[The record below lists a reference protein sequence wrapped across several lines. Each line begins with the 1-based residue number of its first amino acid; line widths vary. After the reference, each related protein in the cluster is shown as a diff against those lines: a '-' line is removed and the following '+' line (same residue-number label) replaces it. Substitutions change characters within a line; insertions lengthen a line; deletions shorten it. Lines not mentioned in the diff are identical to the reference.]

1 MEAAVI
7 EVTGY
12 HHEAIYVTDLERS
25 MRFYG
30 GVLSLKEIDR
40 PEIGDPGAWF
50 ELGNGQQLHVT
61 VLDEVKTKTKRHFAI
76 EVADFQEAWRIL
88 TASDVK
94 IDGEP
99 RKRPYDGSDSV
110 IIYDP
115 DGHRIEVVHHP
126 EKHS

>member
-1 MEAAVI
+1 MRVI
-7 EVTGY
+7 GMDHIVVNVSNVD
-12 HHEAIYVTDLERS
+12 EAI
-25 MRFYG
+25 RFYG

-61 VLDEVKTKTKRHFAI
+61 VLDEVKTRTKRHFAI

-88 TASDVK
+88 SASDVK
-94 IDGEP
+94 TDGEP
-99 RKRPYDGSDSV
+99 RKRPYDGSDSD